1 MAQLFGYDGNGIS
14 PARTRLT
21 FVLVLSSLLHV
32 ALLSYLPRAPAL
44 SPAPSDVLDVTF
56 DAGVAPVSRHRPRA
70 RDAPPAGGGES
81 KKSDASLRSILDATR
96 DLFRTEMEPPRY
108 PRVAPDALPELPALG
123 DRHQLPKGLVRS
135 YRLASGDKRFEYRD
149 GNGKTRVWEC
159 PEPDPNDSFA
169 INLCR
174 TNP

>member
-1 MAQLFGYDGNGIS
+1 MTQRFGYDGIS
-14 PARTRLT
+14 PARTRLA
-21 FVLVLSSLLHV
+21 FVLMLSSLLHV

-44 SPAPSDVLDVTF
+44 SPAPASALDVTL
-56 DAGVAPVSRHRPRA
+56 DADVPPVRRHRPRA
-70 RDAPPAGGGES
+70 RDAPTAGGGES
-81 KKSDASLRSILDATR
+81 EKSDAAIRSILDATR

-108 PRVAPDALPELPALG
+108 PRAATDALPELPALG
-123 DRHQLPKGLVRS
+123 DRHQPPSGLVRS

-169 INLCR
+169 VNLCR
-174 TNP
+174 TSP